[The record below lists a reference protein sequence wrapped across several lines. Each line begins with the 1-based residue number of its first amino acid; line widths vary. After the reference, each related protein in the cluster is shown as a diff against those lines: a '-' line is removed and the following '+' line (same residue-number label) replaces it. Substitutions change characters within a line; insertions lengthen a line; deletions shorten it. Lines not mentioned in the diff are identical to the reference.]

1 MDNLVNQ
8 RICMMSNSNA
18 LPPATIIINFHREG
32 VYAHKTLLGFLRI
45 REYSA
50 SFGNRVD
57 LIYVLD
63 NSDVLTRQ
71 IVTNFLKEYGTKY
84 DQMVETS
91 YASLSAARNAGIDQT
106 KTEYVGFN
114 DGDDFFSANRVEEM
128 LKVQL
133 ASKAPLLC
141 FPEKII
147 SFGIKS
153 ESYNIPFSQNISKAQ
168 MINLHYWTY
177 ATFSQTDLYN
187 AIPFNELVGKNT
199 KLAYED
205 WDFNLRC
212 IENDVKLAPIK
223 DTYFFYR
230 RSKYSML
237 IEHNAFQSF
246 TPAFDFFNNINL

>member
-1 MDNLVNQ
+1 MIHKV
-8 RICMMSNSNA
+8 A

-57 LIYVLD
+57 LICVLD
-63 NSDVLTRQ
+63 NSDALTKQ

-84 DQMVETS
+84 DQIIETS
-91 YASLSAARNAGIDQT
+91 FGTPSAARNVGIDFT

-128 LKVQL
+128 LKAQL
-133 ASKAPLLC
+133 KNEKYSIY
-141 FPEKII
+141 FPKQII
-147 SFGIKS
+147 SFGYKV
-153 ESYNIPFSQNISKAQ
+153 ETMDVPNSQNIILTQ
-168 MINLHYWTY
+168 VINANYWPSSSFGLLSIY
-177 ATFSQTDLYN
+177 QFIPYN
-187 AIPFNELVGKNT
+187 EIVGKAS

-212 IENDVKLAPIK
+212 LDHDIELIPVEN
-223 DTYFFYR
+223 TYLFYR
-230 RSKYSML
+230 RKQSSVL
-237 IEHNAFQSF
+237 TEHNSFQSF
-246 TPAFDFFNNINL
+246 VPASNFFNNLR

>member
-1 MDNLVNQ
+1 
-8 RICMMSNSNA
+8 MMNNSNA

-57 LIYVLD
+57 LICVLD
-63 NSDVLTRQ
+63 NGDALTRQ
-71 IVTNFLKEYGTKY
+71 IVTNFLKDHGTKY
-84 DQMVETS
+84 DQMIETS
-91 YASLSAARNAGIDQT
+91 YASLSAARNVGIDFT

-128 LKVQL
+128 LKAQL
-133 ASKAPLLC
+133 LNKKLHIC
-141 FPEKII
+141 FPDKII
-147 SFGIKS
+147 SFGNKIEAFATPNSRDINLLQVINTNFWTASSFGRLDVYKS
-153 ESYNIPFSQNISKAQ
+153 ISYNEIIGKA
-168 MINLHYWTY
+168 
-177 ATFSQTDLYN
+177 SR
-187 AIPFNELVGKNT
+187 
-199 KLAYED
+199 LAYED

-212 IENDVKLAPIK
+212 LDNDIELIPVEN
-223 DTYFFYR
+223 TYLFYR
-230 RSKYSML
+230 RNKSSML

>member
-1 MDNLVNQ
+1 MN
-8 RICMMSNSNA
+8 NSNA

-57 LIYVLD
+57 LICVLD

-71 IVTNFLKEYGTKY
+71 IVTNFLKEYGTKH
-84 DQMVETS
+84 DQMIETS
-91 YASLSAARNAGIDQT
+91 FGTPPAARNVGIDLV

-114 DGDDFFSANRVEEM
+114 DGDDLFSANRVEEM
-128 LKVQL
+128 LKAQL
-133 ASKAPLLC
+133 ASKSPLLC

-168 MINLHYWTY
+168 MINIHYWTY
-177 ATFSQTDLYN
+177 ASFSQTDLYK

-212 IENDVKLAPIK
+212 VEHGVNLSPIK
-223 DTYFFYR
+223 NTYFFYR
-230 RSKYSML
+230 RNKNSVLS
-237 IEHNAFQSF
+237 EHNSYQSF
-246 TPAFDFFNNINL
+246 VPSSDFFNNIHL